1 MALRGT
7 CTECGGTHKTYIAAN
22 MEWQDCP
29 YCDERGN
36 TILRAKPVPVA
47 SLAVAKFDKDTN
59 PKNHSPRAALEKAL
73 LAYDEAPDDKKP
85 DHIIVCVGW
94 DYPDKEKHLSGTT
107 FYQAGK
113 YAHHGQMG
121 LMFEAQHMIRES
133 GEP

>member
-1 MALRGT
+1 MASRGT
-7 CTECGGTHKTYIAAN
+7 CTECGGTHKIYVERD
-22 MEWQDCP
+22 MEWRDCP
-29 YCDERGN
+29 YCDEQGN
-36 TILRAKPVPVA
+36 TILRFDKALAPVA

-73 LAYDEAPDDKKP
+73 LAYDEAPDGEKP

-94 DYPDKEKHLSGTT
+94 NYAEKNLSGTT
-107 FYQAGK
+107 YYQAGK

-133 GEP
+133 SD